1 MEWIGLGRLRF
12 NHVYMGF
19 DLGLQQAMPLM
30 HLYLYLPLGKV
41 MVKLLKLTKQ
51 QLDMLPSLP
60 MHPLLSLMMV
70 DQAALSDIKKRE

>member
-1 MEWIGLGRLRF
+1 
-12 NHVYMGF
+12 
-19 DLGLQQAMPLM
+19 MPLL
-30 HLYLYLPLGKV
+30 HLYFYMPLGKV

-70 DQAALSDIKKRE
+70 DKTEIKT

>member
-1 MEWIGLGRLRF
+1 MDRTGSPSLQPLL
-12 NHVYMGF
+12 YGF
-19 DLGLQQAMPLM
+19 DLGLQQAMPLL
-30 HLYLYLPLGKV
+30 HLYFYMPLGKV

-70 DQAALSDIKKRE
+70 DKTEIKT